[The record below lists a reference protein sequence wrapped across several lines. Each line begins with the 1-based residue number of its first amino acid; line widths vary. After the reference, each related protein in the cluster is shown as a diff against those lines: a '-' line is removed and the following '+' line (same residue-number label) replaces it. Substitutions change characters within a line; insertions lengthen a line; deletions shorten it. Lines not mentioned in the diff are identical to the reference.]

1 MIPKINETAK
11 YETKIPS
18 TGKKVKYRPYFVKEE
33 KILLGSME
41 SQNYSAGYQAVV
53 DTIEACIFDDID
65 TKTLTLFDIEYLFTL
80 IRAKSVGEVV
90 TLKMNCAQCGTEN
103 TAGIRIDNLNISEG
117 VASETIKITND
128 ISIEMAC
135 PKYLRAIQ
143 NLDLISDKTSVTDK
157 KIEMILESIVAICT
171 PEERIIAKDEPKEEL
186 SEFIQNMTVEQFE
199 KLYDFVE
206 NIPRIEFHAKFNCL
220 NCRKDNTRR
229 IKETKDFF

>member
-41 SQNYSAGYQAVV
+41 SQSQAMGYQAVV

-65 TKTLTLFDIEYLFTL
+65 VQKLTLFDVEYLFTL

-90 TLKMNCAQCGTEN
+90 TLKMNCVHCGTEN
-103 TAGIRIDNLNISEG
+103 TAGIKIDNLNMSEG
-117 VASETIKITND
+117 VASATIEITKEV
-128 ISIEMAC
+128 SVEMAC
-135 PKYLRAIQ
+135 PKYLQAIQ
-143 NLDLISDKTSVTDK
+143 NLDLMSADTSVTDK

-171 PEERIIAKDEPKEEL
+171 PEERIIVKDEPKEEL
-186 SEFIQNMTVEQFE
+186 DEFIQNMTVEQFE
-199 KLYDFVE
+199 KLYDFLE

-220 NCRKDNTRR
+220 NCGKDNTRR
-229 IKETKDFF
+229 MKETKDFF